1 MTASQKRSYRA
12 LLAVWIGTVVAF
24 WIWWL
29 QSDHWVTPAGMVV
42 ISAMVFYSM
51 LQSGWFF
58 FFTYR
63 MKRPNPSLPIPRLRT
78 AIIVTKAPSEPWV
91 MLTETLDGMLR
102 QDYPYPYDVWLAD
115 ESPSPET
122 LRWCEEHG
130 VKVSCREGVEGYH
143 RPTWPRRTRCK
154 EGNLAYFYDHWGYR
168 DYDVVA
174 QLDADHVPTPG
185 YLREMVR
192 PFGDPTVG
200 YVAAPSVCDKN
211 ATECWAAR
219 GRLYWEAPLHGAQQA
234 GYSGKYAPVCIG
246 SHYAVRTAA
255 LEEVGGLG
263 PELAE
268 DFSTSLMLASHGWRG
283 VFAID
288 AMAHG
293 DGPSTFADC
302 IVQEYQWSRSLTNI
316 LLQVSKRYWGGL
328 GVREKVKLG
337 YNQIWYP
344 LWAFYML
351 MALVFPVAAIL
362 TDTPWVG
369 VPCSS
374 SSSGQGWSA
383 SPGSPFSGGC
393 GDRDTTGQR
402 TPS

>member
-24 WIWWL
+24 WVWWF
-29 QSDHWVTPAGMVV
+29 QSDHWLTPGGMVV
-42 ISAMVFYSM
+42 ISVMVFYSM

-91 MLTETLDGMLR
+91 MLMETLDAMLR

-122 LRWCEEHG
+122 LRWCEEHS
-130 VKVSCREGVEGYH
+130 VKVSCREGADGYH

-200 YVAAPSVCDKN
+200 YVAAPSICDKN

-219 GRLYWEAPLHGAQQA
+219 GRLYWEAALHGSQQA
-234 GYSGKYAPVCIG
+234 GYSWKYAPECIG

-268 DFSTSLMLASHGWRG
+268 DFSTTLMLASHGWRG
-283 VFAID
+283 VFAFD

-293 DGPSTFADC
+293 DGPSPLSIASFRNT
-302 IVQEYQWSRSLTNI
+302 S
-316 LLQVSKRYWGGL
+316 GL
-328 GVREKVKLG
+328 G
-337 YNQIWYP
+337 
-344 LWAFYML
+344 A
-351 MALVFPVAAIL
+351 
-362 TDTPWVG
+362 
-369 VPCSS
+369 
-374 SSSGQGWSA
+374 
-383 SPGSPFSGGC
+383 
-393 GDRDTTGQR
+393 
-402 TPS
+402 